1 MKKSVFSSFLLIGVL
16 MSFSLLQKKPHDDWW
31 LTNKAQAKA
40 EQKAKDLGMKD
51 TILSLA
57 SSEYH
62 LWLPKDFNP
71 SKPTL
76 VFVHG
81 MGLNG
86 IGQWKNQLE
95 SFYKDYQLLVPDLV
109 GYARSSNPTH
119 AYSPEIQAQTLH
131 LALKALKFEGK
142 VNLVGFSYGGLVVA
156 TFNDLYP
163 GQTNKIAICDSPVKY
178 FTKHIADSIIASR
191 GLSHFEQLLSPRTK
205 KETKEFFDAVYGKMA
220 PPLPGP
226 VRKKASRF
234 IFTTNADTKRKQMD
248 HLQQFYENYVGKNYA
263 LNNSNVLLYWGE
275 RDGVI
280 PLEVGLKLHRD
291 YPLANWVTH
300 PKAKHDALMT
310 FSDDYNK
317 TLMEHFGV
325 KKSK

>member
-1 MKKSVFSSFLLIGVL
+1 MKNLWFTSLALVFLFVGISIQYNE
-16 MSFSLLQKKPHDDWW
+16 QKDDWW

-40 EQKAKDLGMKD
+40 ESKACSLGLKD
-51 TILSLA
+51 TVLQLV
-57 SSEYH
+57 SSNYH
-62 LWLPKDFNP
+62 LWMPSNFDG

-76 VFVHG
+76 VLVHG

-95 SFYKDYQLLVPDLV
+95 PFYKDYQLIVPDLV
-109 GYARSSNPTH
+109 GYAGSSNPTM
-119 AYSPEIQAQTLH
+119 AFSPEIQAQTLH
-131 LALKALKFEGK
+131 LALKELHVTGK

-163 GQTNKIAICDSPVKY
+163 QQTHKIAICDSPVKY
-178 FTKHIADSIIASR
+178 FTKHIADSIVSSR
-191 GLSHFEQLLSPRTK
+191 GLNHFEQLLSPRTK

-226 VRKKASRF
+226 IRKKASQF

-248 HLQQFYENYVGKNYA
+248 HLEQFASNYVGKNYL
-263 LNNSNVLLYWGE
+263 LNTSNVLFFWGE
-275 RDGVI
+275 KDGVI

-291 YPLANWVTH
+291 YPLAVWKTH

-310 FSDDYNK
+310 FSDDYNTILK
-317 TLMEHFGV
+317 EHFEV
-325 KKSK
+325 KNNK